1 MKKVAVVGAGFS
13 GTVIGYQLA
22 HAGYIV
28 DIFES
33 RDHIGGNCYS
43 EKDSETGVMVHK
55 YGAHIFHT
63 DNERVWRFVN
73 QFAEFVPYSNRVK
86 AVTRGRVYS
95 LPLNL
100 LTINQFFNTALS
112 PNEAE
117 YLIRKKSVV
126 YNYNPRTFKEKA
138 LSCIGKE
145 LYEAF
150 YEGYTTKHWGVS
162 PNILPAKIFNRL
174 PVRFNY
180 DDNYFNHKY
189 QGIPKNGYNEIFS
202 KLIDHPNITLYLKH
216 HYKKNQNSNY
226 DHVFYSGP
234 LDAYFTYEL
243 GRLGYRTLDFEK
255 YRAEGDYQGCA
266 VINYC
271 EADVP
276 YTRIIEHKHFT
287 PWEQHEKTVYVREY
301 SRYCENGDVPYY
313 PIRLTED
320 EVLLKRYAL
329 KANSE
334 IGVTFVGRLG
344 TFRYLDMD
352 VTIKEALENAEKFIL
367 DDWEKG
373 KVEAELRETA

>member
-1 MKKVAVVGAGFS
+1 M
-13 GTVIGYQLA
+13 
-22 HAGYIV
+22 
-28 DIFES
+28 
-33 RDHIGGNCYS
+33 
-43 EKDSETGVMVHK
+43 
-55 YGAHIFHT
+55 
-63 DNERVWRFVN
+63 
-73 QFAEFVPYSNRVK
+73 
-86 AVTRGRVYS
+86 
-95 LPLNL
+95 
-100 LTINQFFNTALS
+100 
-112 PNEAE
+112 
-117 YLIRKKSVV
+117 
-126 YNYNPRTFKEKA
+126 
-138 LSCIGKE
+138 
-145 LYEAF
+145 
-150 YEGYTTKHWGVS
+150 
-162 PNILPAKIFNRL
+162 
-174 PVRFNY
+174 
-180 DDNYFNHKY
+180 
-189 QGIPKNGYNEIFS
+189 
-202 KLIDHPNITLYLKH
+202 
-216 HYKKNQNSNY
+216 
-226 DHVFYSGP
+226 
-234 LDAYFTYEL
+234 DAYFTYEL

-320 EVLLKRYAL
+320 EVLLKRYAS